1 MLTFVCFTCLFNLKK
16 GIKGLTELKTET
28 GQFLGC
34 TDYKYWYLMTGTLL
48 KCDYKKWSS
57 TRERGWAKMDMGRGI
72 KKFKKFVDV

>member
-1 MLTFVCFTCLFNLKK
+1 MFYLLIYFKK

-28 GQFLGC
+28 GQFLGYTGC

-72 KKFKKFVDV
+72 KKFQKFVNV